1 MSKPSNGTK
10 IAGKQIKSPDE
21 DESRSEATSA
31 KLLATHFF
39 AASPLVDFMRPF
51 YGKVQLTGLAKG
63 LSDQCDAVNQGDLNR
78 PEAILLTQAF
88 TLDAIFINL
97 SSRAAQNSNHLEHL
111 DRLLRLALK
120 AQSQCRATLETL
132 ANIKNPP
139 LVLAR
144 QANITSGPQQVNNG
158 LAASPVR
165 EIDNQPNKLL
175 ESEHAQRLDT
185 RTACSAGCLDPELA
199 TLGKV
204 HRTEDA

>member
-10 IAGKQIKSPDE
+10 IARKQIKSPDE
-21 DESRSEATSA
+21 DENLGEARSA
-31 KLLATHFF
+31 KLLGTHLI
-39 AASPLVDFMRPF
+39 AAIPLADYFKPF
-51 YGKVQLTGLAKG
+51 CGEAHLTGLAKG
-63 LSDQCDAVNQGDLNR
+63 LRDQCNAVNQGDLKR
-78 PEAILLTQAF
+78 PEALLLTQAF

-97 SSRAAQNSNHLEHL
+97 SSRAAQNSNQLEHL
-111 DRLLRLALK
+111 DRLLRLAFK

-158 LAASPVR
+158 IAASPVR
-165 EIDNQPNKLL
+165 EIDNQPSKLL

-185 RTACSAGCLDPELA
+185 RTACSAGSLDPELA

-204 HRTEDA
+204 HRSEDA